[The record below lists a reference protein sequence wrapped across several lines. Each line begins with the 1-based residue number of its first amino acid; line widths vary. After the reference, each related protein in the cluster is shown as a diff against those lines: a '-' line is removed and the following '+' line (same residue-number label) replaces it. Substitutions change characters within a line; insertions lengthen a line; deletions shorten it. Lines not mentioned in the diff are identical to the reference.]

1 VSQPTGAGSGPAAP
15 DAAGPGVARSA
26 RAQEVVA
33 EGRRLLE
40 EEGPGALTMRRL
52 AERLGIQA
60 PSLYKHLPDKT
71 ALEAAIIAT
80 GMEEAAAAFE
90 TAIGEVPDA
99 GGSGGAGGPGGTGE
113 PGGASGT
120 ADAGG
125 SGGAGEPTDGGG
137 SGGIE
142 VRDGGT
148 EALAALAVAY
158 REFALAHPHLYRLMN
173 NGPLPRRY
181 LPPGLEERTAAPLL
195 RAAGSRARARAVW
208 AFAHGMVMLELDQ
221 RFPPDADLD
230 AAWRAGIAAFQT
242 A

>member
-1 VSQPTGAGSGPAAP
+1 VSPATR
-15 DAAGPGVARSA
+15 AGPGGVARSA
-26 RAQEVVA
+26 RAREVVA

-90 TAIGEVPDA
+90 TAVAEAPGA
-99 GGSGGAGGPGGTGE
+99 GGSGGAGGRGG
-113 PGGASGT
+113 
-120 ADAGG
+120 AGG
-125 SGGAGEPTDGGG
+125 SGGAGVRGGG
-137 SGGIE
+137 NE
-142 VRDGGT
+142 ALP
-148 EALAALAVAY
+148 ALAAAY

-195 RAAGSRARARAVW
+195 RVAGSRARARAVW

-230 AAWRAGIAAFQT
+230 AAWRAGIAAFET